1 MSNSGNH
8 LDKSIRQR
16 MQADFDDA
24 VDFDP
29 KDPLFGLGRSS
40 FAGPQLE
47 RRTVLR
53 LLAAAGSLTAFHL
66 MPGAVRQ
73 AKAASGGT
81 LTAGWSGVGEIRTID
96 PAQINQV
103 LEFQISSNVL
113 SGLTHINPQL
123 IAEGDLAKDWQVSED
138 GTEYI
143 FNLREGVTFHNGDP
157 FTADDV
163 IYTYNRSKDPKNSLH
178 SRVVADITAME
189 KITDHKLRIKL
200 KAPSASFLV
209 KTLERSS
216 GRAMTIVSRGGI
228 EKLGLP
234 QYGLTPVGTGPFKVT
249 EHTLGQGLTLERFDH
264 YYDPE
269 RPKLDKVIIKPI
281 IDAEPLAAAIEAN
294 DIQII
299 GGNPIA
305 PELTDRF
312 TANSDLKVS
321 IVPGPGFQSL
331 WLNPWRDPYKVADFN
346 KPLDELMKEKGFMVR
361 LAIAKA
367 FDRDQYIKQAQ
378 FGRGTP
384 AYGSINPAMRYYYD
398 PDISK
403 TSNQRFDLEA
413 ARKLLADAGYPGGE
427 GFPKLK
433 VVCTPSAKREV
444 IVIANMLKRNLNIDL
459 ELDIKDFPVLLD
471 QFDTMQDWD
480 IVRVGSGG
488 DFDPDDGLVD
498 WMETTSKFN
507 GRRRDKSK
515 YAFGYFSDKEVD
527 QLTEQ
532 ERVTADPAKRK
543 ALVQKANKITSDKVA
558 SVFIFHPADIL
569 VYRKN
574 VNFPDESR
582 IPGLVDLDRT
592 SIS

>member
-163 IYTYNRSKDPKNSLH
+163 IYTYNRSKDPKNSIH

-281 IDAEPLAAAIEAN
+281 IDAEPLAAAIEAG

-384 AYGSINPAMRYYYD
+384 AYGSDQPSHALLLRPRHQQDLQPAFR
-398 PDISK
+398 P
-403 TSNQRFDLEA
+403 
-413 ARKLLADAGYPGGE
+413 
-427 GFPKLK
+427 
-433 VVCTPSAKREV
+433 
-444 IVIANMLKRNLNIDL
+444 
-459 ELDIKDFPVLLD
+459 
-471 QFDTMQDWD
+471 
-480 IVRVGSGG
+480 
-488 DFDPDDGLVD
+488 
-498 WMETTSKFN
+498 
-507 GRRRDKSK
+507 
-515 YAFGYFSDKEVD
+515 
-527 QLTEQ
+527 
-532 ERVTADPAKRK
+532 
-543 ALVQKANKITSDKVA
+543 
-558 SVFIFHPADIL
+558 
-569 VYRKN
+569 
-574 VNFPDESR
+574 
-582 IPGLVDLDRT
+582 
-592 SIS
+592 